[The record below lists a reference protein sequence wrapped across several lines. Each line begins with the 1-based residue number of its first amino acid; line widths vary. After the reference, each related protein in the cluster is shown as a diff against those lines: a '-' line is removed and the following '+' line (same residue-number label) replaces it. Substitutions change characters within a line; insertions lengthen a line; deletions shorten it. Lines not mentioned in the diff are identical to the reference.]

1 MAGRRFLS
9 FWGNSLGLFA
19 EKNAVSSRNRSRA
32 PQDLTPQKPGL
43 KAHPTENHKNEETFL
58 RNPKG
63 SVKLLLLYPFIVQ
76 IMSKEKRTHTH
87 KNLTSCLSEM
97 GLNQNLSAT
106 FNYRFSSSKKTH
118 LPEMHWR
125 DWRGLRCWRC
135 QTFPCGSLQDVSL
148 RSLLS
153 FPCKWVTR
161 IITLFIGVITPFI
174 ASDGGPY
181 TFPWFSHI

>member
-1 MAGRRFLS
+1 
-9 FWGNSLGLFA
+9 
-19 EKNAVSSRNRSRA
+19 
-32 PQDLTPQKPGL
+32 
-43 KAHPTENHKNEETFL
+43 
-58 RNPKG
+58 
-63 SVKLLLLYPFIVQ
+63 
-76 IMSKEKRTHTH
+76 
-87 KNLTSCLSEM
+87 M

-174 ASDGGPY
+174 ASDGGPSCTHFHDFRIY
-181 TFPWFSHI
+181 NTMYPKKSPLPAKTSFLFKLIAIFWVFNTFSAETLHGTYGKSSDIHSFVAKKNCDYIKSTKDGAKVSFLGTAPKSPFITNL